1 MSGLVHMHEIW
12 LQPSHR
18 AVLERADRV
27 ASRAADLI
35 EAAVGCPVLVLH
47 SGMIEQAQIELELQE
62 RDHADTPGGGSVEF
76 LHRGAGQAGLRAAAI
91 RIGDHGTGTPHV
103 LVVHAQASDGA
114 LTADTDECSRV
125 IDLFAG
131 SVSVTCLFAG
141 PHAAG
146 AGFPA
151 LLQHTV
157 LWIDGTEVDTRS
169 PEGRLVLLDHLLDQL
184 DNPAQV
190 RHLAM
195 SRTIST
201 SSGGAVE
208 RLVARRLRTLSQDA
222 ESTPRPSASSAPN
235 CVAVCGALAGSDG
248 LLAEMLAVASAHGA
262 DECLVEDAD
271 FVPVIWHPPDLPPT
285 SLSELV
291 TPGRLRRLAEQLKPG
306 VPELV
311 RLGTP
316 AAGHRIVARLGSE
329 KPLGYLSAAAR
340 GPNTDSAIEWVRHL
354 APAAAA
360 EIAHRAAWP
369 RLSSEARRQ
378 MVSLL
383 AKGAFGR
390 HSAKLAIEHLVGSR
404 GARVA
409 ALDQLRAA
417 DAVPATTARPDDR
430 GDSEGA
436 LGRMLDS
443 LGLPHGEHMG
453 LVVAL
458 VDADDSSTDRLKGA
472 MQQRAVA
479 VGLGSAVRDP
489 MELASSARQAV
500 YACQLA
506 VSTRQRFLDF
516 AAIGVHRLLL
526 PGAQAGDPEFEA
538 PIRRLEQAAATL
550 RFDGWQTL
558 ASYLNTGG
566 NLRRAAH
573 DLVVHANTL
582 RYRLDRIAEVMDV
595 DLTDPEQC
603 FRLQLAIRLRAG
615 RRSLAESGL
624 WDDASRHGP
633 E

>member
-1 MSGLVHMHEIW
+1 MHEIGP
-12 LQPSHR
+12 LPGHR
-18 AVLERADRV
+18 AILERADRL

-35 EAAVGCPVLVLH
+35 EAAVGRPVLVLH
-47 SGMIEQAQIELELQE
+47 SGAIEQAQIELGLQE
-62 RDHADTPGGGSVEF
+62 RDRADAPGGGSVEF

-91 RIGDHGTGTPHV
+91 RIADHGAGTPHV
-103 LVVHAQASDGA
+103 VVVHAQASDSA
-114 LTADTDECSRV
+114 LAADADECSGV
-125 IDLFAG
+125 LDLFPG

-151 LLQHTV
+151 LLRHTV
-157 LWIDGTEVDTRS
+157 LWVDGTELNTRS

-184 DNPAQV
+184 DSPAQV

-195 SRTIST
+195 SPAIST
-201 SSGGAVE
+201 LSGSAVD
-208 RLVARRLRTLSQDA
+208 RLIARRLRALSPEA
-222 ESTPRPSASSAPN
+222 ESTPRPSASGAPN
-235 CVAVCGALAGSDG
+235 CTAVCGALAGSDG
-248 LLAEMLAVASAHGA
+248 LLAEMLAVASHVV
-262 DECLVEDAD
+262 DELLLEDAE
-271 FVPVIWHPPDLPPT
+271 FVPVIWHPPDRRPS
-285 SLSELV
+285 SLSELI
-291 TPGRLRRLAEQLKPG
+291 TAGRLRRLADQLEPG
-306 VPELV
+306 IPELV

-316 AAGHRIVARLGSE
+316 AAGHRIVARLGSK
-329 KPLGYLSAAAR
+329 KPLGYLSTIAH
-340 GPNTDSAIEWVRHL
+340 GGNTDAAIEWLRHL
-354 APAAAA
+354 APVAAA
-360 EIAHRAAWP
+360 EITHRASWP
-369 RLSSEARRQ
+369 RLSSETRRQ

-383 AKGAFGR
+383 AKGAFSR
-390 HSAKLAIEHLVGSR
+390 HSAKLAVEHLVGSL

-409 ALDQLRAA
+409 ALDEIRTA
-417 DAVPATTARPDDR
+417 DAVPTTTAPPDDR
-430 GDSEGA
+430 RDSEGT

-443 LGLPHGEHMG
+443 LGLPHGEHIG

-458 VDADDSSTDRLKGA
+458 VDANDSSVDRLKRA
-472 MQQRAVA
+472 VRQRAVA
-479 VGLGSAVRDP
+479 VGLGSTVRDP
-489 MELASSARQAV
+489 MELVSSARQAV

-526 PGAQAGDPEFEA
+526 PGAEAGDPEFEE

-573 DLVVHANTL
+573 DLLVHANTM
-582 RYRLDRIAEVMDV
+582 RYRLDRIAEVIDV

-624 WDDASRHGP
+624 WDDAFRNGP